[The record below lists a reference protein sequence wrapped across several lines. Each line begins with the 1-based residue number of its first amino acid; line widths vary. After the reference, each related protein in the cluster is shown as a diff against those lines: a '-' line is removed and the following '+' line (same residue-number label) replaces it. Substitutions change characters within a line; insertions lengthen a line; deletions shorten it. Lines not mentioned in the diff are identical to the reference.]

1 MTTIGIDF
9 KDGSIEF
16 TPPGIYTG
24 MSIEDYHDDDAISNS
39 GLSQVNKSINHYKR
53 QKATPFQPSDA
64 MKFGTAVHY
73 AFLEPEEFQRL
84 YVDPVPPVH
93 GLHANYLKTATLLA
107 QGKSAAEI
115 AGIVNSKQ
123 STIEGH
129 LKKPGVKEMADH
141 YTQYPPDDFPDLGN
155 STLDEVRY
163 AADELA
169 SHPTVAALFSEG
181 QAETSIFWE
190 DDETGVRCR
199 CRPDWLRDDPTD
211 PSKIIALDLKTAR
224 SAKDD
229 DFRKSIANFR
239 YHVQAAWYS
248 HGVEKMME
256 RPVEAFIFVV
266 VESSE
271 PYNIGVYH
279 LDEDGMSRG
288 MAQARE
294 DLQKF
299 ADWKNGVNDWTGYPQ
314 QIQTISLPAWA

>member
-1 MTTIGIDF
+1 MTTLDIDF

-39 GLSQVNKSINHYKR
+39 GLSEVHKSINHYKR
-53 QKATPFQPSDA
+53 RMATPFEPSDA

-84 YVDPVPPVH
+84 YVDPQPPIEGV
-93 GLHANYLKTATLLA
+93 GSTYLETASLVA
-107 QGKSAAEI
+107 KGMGVAEI
-115 AGIVNSKQ
+115 SQVRGIKQ
-123 STIEGH
+123 KTIKGH
-129 LKKPGVKEMADH
+129 LDRDDVKLMADH
-141 YTQYPPDDFPDLGN
+141 YTQHPPDDFPDLGSN
-155 STLDEVRY
+155 TLDEVRY

-211 PSKIIALDLKTAR
+211 ASKIIALDLKTAR

-248 HGVEKMME
+248 YGVEKMME

-271 PYNIGVYH
+271 PYNVGVYH

-299 ADWKNGVNDWTGYPQ
+299 SDWKNGVNDWTGYPQ
-314 QIQTISLPAWA
+314 EIRKLSLPAWA